1 MPEPTD
7 RRARFEELF
16 YRYRGEVRAYARRRT
31 SSAVAEDAV
40 AETFLIAWR
49 RLDAVGDDPL
59 PWLFSVARRV
69 IANQHRGEH
78 RRHALLQ
85 RLRGDR
91 GAGSWRPASA
101 ELSDELVA
109 ALLALSPRERE
120 ALLLIAWEGL
130 TPERAATAAGC
141 SPATFR
147 GRLHRARRHVARHLN
162 ADRTVSL
169 PPPSVEETP

>member
-1 MPEPTD
+1 MAQSTD

-16 YRYRGEVRAYARRRT
+16 YRYRGEVRAYTRRRA
-31 SSAVAEDAV
+31 SPAVVEDAV

-49 RLDAVGDDPL
+49 RLDSIGDDPL
-59 PWLFSVARRV
+59 PWLFGVARRV

-78 RRHALLQ
+78 RRHALLA

-91 GAGSWRPASA
+91 GSASWLPASA
-101 ELSDELVA
+101 ELRDELAA

-120 ALLLIAWEGL
+120 ALLLVAWEGL
-130 TPERAATAAGC
+130 APERAATAAGC

-147 GRLHRARRHVARHLN
+147 ARLHRARRHVRRQLN
-162 ADRTVSL
+162 ADSSASL
-169 PPPSVEETP
+169 PARSLEETP

>member
-1 MPEPTD
+1 MAEPVN

-16 YRYRGEVRAYARRRT
+16 YRYRGEVRAYAWRRA
-31 SSAVAEDAV
+31 SPAVAEDAV

-49 RLDAVGDDPL
+49 RLDAIGDDPL

-85 RLRGDR
+85 RLGGDR

-101 ELSDELVA
+101 ELSDELAA

-120 ALLLIAWEGL
+120 ALLLIALEGL
-130 TPERAATAAGC
+130 TPNVPQPRRAARRPRSAVACTALVAM
-141 SPATFR
+141 SR
-147 GRLHRARRHVARHLN
+147 G
-162 ADRTVSL
+162 T
-169 PPPSVEETP
+169 